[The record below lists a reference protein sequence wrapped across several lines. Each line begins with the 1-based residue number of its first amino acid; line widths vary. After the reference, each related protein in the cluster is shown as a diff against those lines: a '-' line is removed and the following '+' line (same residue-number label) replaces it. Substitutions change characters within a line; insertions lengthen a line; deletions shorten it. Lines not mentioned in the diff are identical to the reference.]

1 MHLSKVDMV
10 FRLLSLNQAYV
21 TNSGRVVGIVTRS
34 LLREFLGGRGKRPTD
49 RCKKFLLD
57 MWASVCGGGPPS
69 HH

>member
-49 RCKKFLLD
+49 RIKKFCWDLY
-57 MWASVCGGGPPS
+57 AACFGTGSTR
-69 HH
+69 

>member
-34 LLREFLGGRGKRPTD
+34 LLRDYLGGNRKRPTD
-49 RCKKFLLD
+49 RCKKFCGDLY
-57 MWASVCGGGPPS
+57 ASLVRPRNR
-69 HH
+69 

>member
-34 LLREFLGGRGKRPTD
+34 LLRDYLGGQGKKPTD
-49 RCKKFLLD
+49 RCKKFCLD
-57 MWASVCGGGPPS
+57 VWHNCFTRIR
-69 HH
+69 